1 MNKKGRPVISSKL
14 GSMKRMIFCL
24 LLFLVLS
31 FSGAWGAD
39 VKPLTEYDRLFMGEN
54 GWTGGDGACS
64 IPLSENRILWL
75 FGDTLIGSISE
86 GKRGSCVL
94 INNSIAIQEG
104 IQVEKAAVKFFYPTT
119 SEGKPAAF
127 LRPEDGKGW
136 LWPAH
141 GIRTPKA
148 LYLFL
153 MQMEATGDSSVF
165 GFRHIGSWLAVIK
178 NPDDPP
184 DQWRIA
190 QKKIPWAV
198 FLPGKNLFF
207 GASLLRDG
215 KDVYIYGI
223 SEESGKDNPSK
234 AMILAKAPEGS
245 LGYFGTWRFY
255 SGGEWVKDYRDA
267 EDLCPGI
274 ATEYS
279 VSLRIQETEGR
290 RQYGEMEKQYILITS
305 GNAFSGEILART
317 APQPWGPWG
326 KNRLIYRCPEIK
338 GGQDIFCYA
347 AKAHPELSGGGG
359 LIITYA
365 ANSTNFAR
373 LTDASL
379 YRPRFLYL
387 ALPGFGK

>member
-1 MNKKGRPVISSKL
+1 
-14 GSMKRMIFCL
+14 MKRMISCL
-24 LLFLVLS
+24 LILLALS
-31 FSGAWGAD
+31 AASAWGAD
-39 VKPLTEYDRLFMGEN
+39 VKPLPEYDRLFTGVN
-54 GWTGGDGACS
+54 GWTGADGACS

-75 FGDTLIGSISE
+75 FGDTMVGSVSE

-104 IQVEKAAVKFFYPTT
+104 IQVEKAAVKFYYPITP
-119 SEGKPAAF
+119 EGKPTPFFAPA
-127 LRPEDGKGW
+127 DGKGW
-136 LWPAH
+136 FWPAH
-141 GIRTPKA
+141 GIRTQKA

-184 DQWRIA
+184 EQWRID

-198 FLPGKNLFF
+198 FMPGKNLFF
-207 GASLLRDG
+207 GASFLREG

-223 SEESGKDNPSK
+223 SEESGKDNQSK
-234 AMILAKAPEGS
+234 AMIMAKAPEAS

-255 SGGEWVKDYRDA
+255 AGGKWVKDYRDA
-267 EDLCPGI
+267 EELCPGI

-279 VSLRIQETEGR
+279 VTYLPET
-290 RQYGEMEKQYILITS
+290 RQYLLVTS
-305 GNAFSGEILART
+305 GDGFSGEIFTRT
-317 APQPWGPWG
+317 AQKPWGPWG
-326 KNRLIYRCPEIK
+326 KSRLLYRCPEIK
-338 GGQDIFCYA
+338 GGKDIFCYA
-347 AKAHPELSGGGG
+347 AKAHPELSGKGG

-365 ANSTNFAR
+365 ANSTDFAR

-379 YRPRFLYL
+379 YRPRFLRF
-387 ALPGFGK
+387 ALPGTGK